1 MSVRPRAQQ
10 SALKPFMAP
19 EGEGGAPAQSDS
31 GGASFLG
38 QARETSHHALHACVE
53 EQALLDP
60 FFSWRL
66 QQVLSITAAETV
78 AI

>member
-10 SALKPFMAP
+10 SALKPFMAH

-38 QARETSHHALHACVE
+38 QVRRTPHPA
-53 EQALLDP
+53 P
-60 FFSWRL
+60 
-66 QQVLSITAAETV
+66 QQCDVLSWCFKRRPDPRCPDGLFRSS
-78 AI
+78 